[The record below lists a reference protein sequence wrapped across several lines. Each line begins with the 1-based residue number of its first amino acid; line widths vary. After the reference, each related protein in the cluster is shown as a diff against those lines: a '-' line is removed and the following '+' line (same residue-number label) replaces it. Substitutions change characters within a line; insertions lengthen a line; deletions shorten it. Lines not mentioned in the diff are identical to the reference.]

1 VQSPEPVRQLPPAAE
16 IIPEVERRAASRP
29 HNPPA
34 PRFFA
39 VPRRL
44 ALLVGLVGALGTIAG
59 LLAALFGGSTDVIG
73 LVTIVVLVGL
83 GQVLSLEVEET
94 GSISVSAVGALAAAA
109 IIGPRAALALAL
121 TMSAVEWSAR
131 RAVFHQLLFNV
142 GALSLASLAAAAIF
156 SVHFS
161 GTIGTGVFVASGL
174 LAGLV
179 YMVVNMGLVSIA
191 VGVEGRESPLRVWRE
206 RFAWLAPHYAVYGF
220 IAAVIYEAYKP
231 IGAWAIVVFALPLFL
246 MRKTQEAYLKHTQR
260 SAHKLREAAETI
272 QSQNVSLEQA
282 NKLLKERSTAA
293 MESLSATVDARDAY
307 TAGHSRRVQQLALAI
322 GRELGLSQA
331 ELELLGHAALF
342 HDIGKLGIP
351 DAILLKPSSLT
362 DEEWEVMASH
372 AAEGASIINRLGFL
386 SDAVPAIR
394 HHHERFDGHG
404 YPDGLAGEDIPLG
417 ARIIHVAD
425 AFDSMLTT
433 RVYRPAR
440 PANEALEELR
450 RMAGSQ
456 FCPRCVGALEAIV
469 ETEIGEP
476 IRREAQLVD

>member
-1 VQSPEPVRQLPPAAE
+1 
-16 IIPEVERRAASRP
+16 
-29 HNPPA
+29 
-34 PRFFA
+34 
-39 VPRRL
+39 
-44 ALLVGLVGALGTIAG
+44 
-59 LLAALFGGSTDVIG
+59 
-73 LVTIVVLVGL
+73 
-83 GQVLSLEVEET
+83 
-94 GSISVSAVGALAAAA
+94 VS
-109 IIGPRAALALAL
+109 GP
-121 TMSAVEWSAR
+121 
-131 RAVFHQLLFNV
+131 
-142 GALSLASLAAAAIF
+142 
-156 SVHFS
+156 
-161 GTIGTGVFVASGL
+161 IGTAIFVASGP

-179 YMVVNMGLVSIA
+179 YMVANMGLVSIA
-191 VGVEGRESPLRVWRE
+191 VGVEGRESPMRVWRE

-220 IAAVIYEAYKP
+220 IAAIIYEAYKP

-307 TAGHSRRVQQLALAI
+307 TAGHSRRVQQLSLAI

-351 DAILLKPSSLT
+351 DAILLKPASLT
-362 DEEWEVMASH
+362 DAEWEVMASH

-404 YPDGLAGEDIPLG
+404 YPDGLSGEDIPLG

-469 ETEIGEP
+469 ETETGTGP
-476 IRREAQLVD
+476 AAQLQPTLVD

>member
-1 VQSPEPVRQLPPAAE
+1 V
-16 IIPEVERRAASRP
+16 
-29 HNPPA
+29 
-34 PRFFA
+34 
-39 VPRRL
+39 
-44 ALLVGLVGALGTIAG
+44 
-59 LLAALFGGSTDVIG
+59 
-73 LVTIVVLVGL
+73 
-83 GQVLSLEVEET
+83 
-94 GSISVSAVGALAAAA
+94 
-109 IIGPRAALALAL
+109 GPRAAIALAI

-142 GALSLASLAAAAIF
+142 GALSLASLAAAGIF
-156 SVHFS
+156 SIHLFS
-161 GTIGTGVFVASGL
+161 GALATGVFVASGL

-179 YMVVNMGLVSIA
+179 YMVVNMGLVSLA
-191 VGVEGRESPLRVWRE
+191 VGVEGRESPMRVWRE
-206 RFAWLAPHYAVYGF
+206 RFAWLLPHYAVYGF

-272 QSQNVSLEQA
+272 QTQNVSLEQA
-282 NKLLKERSTAA
+282 NRLLKERSTAA

-322 GRELGLSQA
+322 GRELGLSAPEQD
-331 ELELLGHAALF
+331 LLGHAALF

-362 DEEWEVMASH
+362 DEEWVVMASH

-394 HHHERFDGHG
+394 HHHERFDGQG
-404 YPDGLAGEDIPLG
+404 YPDGLSGDDIPLG

-440 PANEALEELR
+440 PAQDALQELR
-450 RMAGSQ
+450 RMSGTQ
-456 FCPRCVGALEAIV
+456 FCPRCVAALDAIV
-469 ETEIGEP
+469 ETEIGGIAVRQP
-476 IRREAQLVD
+476 SLVD